1 MIGSDPPVW
10 RILTV
15 CTANMCRSPMAEA
28 LLRHHLEKRG
38 RDAVV
43 SSAGLLEDGHPAAP
57 EVVAL
62 LSARGIDLSG
72 HRSRRLVAPLIEGSD
87 LVLAMAR
94 EHLREAVLLVPSA
107 FGRIFTLKEIVRRGE
122 AVGPVGPVGSDG
134 PDGPDGP
141 DGLRTEWLDRL
152 AQGRRRRELMG
163 NSPQDDVAD
172 PSGGPMSAFRST
184 LDELDDLTGRL
195 AALLA
200 PSG

>member
-1 MIGSDPPVW
+1 
-10 RILTV
+10 
-15 CTANMCRSPMAEA
+15 MAEA

-122 AVGPVGPVGSDG
+122 AVGPVGSDG

-141 DGLRTEWLDRL
+141 AGPRTEWLDRL

-163 NSPQDDVAD
+163 NSPQDDVED
-172 PSGGPMSAFRST
+172 PIGGPMSAFRST
-184 LDELDDLTGRL
+184 LDELDDLAGRL
-195 AALLA
+195 AGLLA